1 MLIFRKLLTSFSK
14 TRGKT
19 LLWFTVLFF
28 LFSSVFIHTIEP
40 DRFPTIFAGL
50 WWTVV
55 TATTVGYGDYFPAT
69 TIGMIYG
76 IIVILT
82 GLLLI
87 GAVIARIT
95 DKLTSLKK
103 LKEEGK
109 LSYKG
114 TNHFILI
121 GWNNHKTKSTL
132 EEILSSNPVNEVVL
146 IDTLAITPYEHE
158 RFHYVQGDPTDYE
171 TLEKANTAACEC
183 VVIFAPDNVTEPILA
198 DGYTLIIATTIE
210 SFSEKFGAN
219 IYTIAEIMK
228 EHHQKNFKHAK
239 VDEFVLSQQSVSHL
253 LAKSSLQK
261 GSSQLF
267 LNLLSKEG
275 DGDLYKIEKKDHWVT
290 YQDAFEEMLQIGAIL
305 VSDGKDTSIARRKS
319 DKIPPHAQLFVI
331 CDSETYKNI
340 SGTKTS

>member
-1 MLIFRKLLTSFSK
+1 MLIFRKMLTTFSK
-14 TRGKT
+14 TRGRT
-19 LLWFTVLFF
+19 LFWFTTLFF
-28 LFSSVFIHTIEP
+28 LFSSSFIHSIEP
-40 DRFPTIFAGL
+40 EKFPTIFDGF

-55 TATTVGYGDYFPAT
+55 TATTVGYGDYFPVT
-69 TIGMIYG
+69 TIGRIYG

-87 GAVIARIT
+87 GAVITRIT
-95 DKLTSLKK
+95 EKLTLLKR

-114 TNHFILI
+114 THHYLLI
-121 GWNNHKTKSTL
+121 GWNSHKTRNTI
-132 EEILSSNPVNEVVL
+132 EEILSSNPANEVVL
-146 IDTLAITPYEHE
+146 IDTLDKSPFEHD
-158 RFHYVQGDPTDYE
+158 RFHYVQGDPTDYL
-171 TLEKANTAACEC
+171 TLEKANAAACEC
-183 VVIFAPDNVTEPILA
+183 VVIFAPDNVSEPILA

-210 SFSEKFGAN
+210 SFAETSGAN
-219 IYTIAEIMK
+219 IYTIAEILK

-239 VDEFVLSQQSVSHL
+239 VDEFILSQQSVSHL
-253 LAKSSLQK
+253 LAKSCLQK

-275 DGDLYKIEKKDHWVT
+275 DGDLYKIDKKEHWVT

-319 DKIPPHAQLFVI
+319 DEIPPYAQLFVI
-331 CDSETYKNI
+331 CDNETY
-340 SGTKTS
+340 TKILHS

>member
-1 MLIFRKLLTSFSK
+1 MLLFRKLLTTFSK
-14 TRGKT
+14 TRGRT
-19 LLWFTVLFF
+19 LFWFTAIFF

-40 DRFPTIFAGL
+40 EKFPTVFDGF

-55 TATTVGYGDYFPAT
+55 TATTVGYGDYFPVT
-69 TIGMIYG
+69 TIGRIYG
-76 IIVILT
+76 VIVIMT

-87 GAVIARIT
+87 GAVIARAT
-95 DKLTSLKK
+95 DKLTSLKR

-109 LSYKG
+109 LSYQG
-114 TNHFILI
+114 THHYLLI
-121 GWNNHKTKSTL
+121 GWNNHKTKNTI
-132 EEILSSNPVNEVVL
+132 EEILSASPVSEVVL
-146 IDTLAITPYEHE
+146 IDSLARSPYEHD
-158 RFHYVQGDPTDYE
+158 RFHYVQGDPTDYH
-171 TLEKANTAACEC
+171 TLEKANAAACEC

-210 SFSEKFGAN
+210 SFSEMSGAN
-219 IYTIAEIMK
+219 IYTIAEILK

-275 DGDLYKIEKKDHWVT
+275 DGELYKIDKKEHWVT
-290 YQDAFEEMLQIGAIL
+290 YEDAFEEMLQNGAIL
-305 VSDGKDTSIARRKS
+305 VSDGKDTSIARRKG

-331 CDSETYKNI
+331 CDNDTYRKI
-340 SGTKTS
+340 SKP